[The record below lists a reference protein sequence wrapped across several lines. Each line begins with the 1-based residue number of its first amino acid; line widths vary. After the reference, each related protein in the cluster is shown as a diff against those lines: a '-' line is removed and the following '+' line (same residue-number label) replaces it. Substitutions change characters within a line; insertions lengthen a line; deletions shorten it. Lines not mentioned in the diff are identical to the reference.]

1 MGEQTVTVRG
11 VRQLDHDPA
20 ALRWARKQAGQT
32 QAWLAAELGISPGHM
47 SEIESGKR
55 NATPANIRK
64 IAKLL
69 GCPRSVIE
77 AKQPVAA

>member
-1 MGEQTVTVRG
+1 MGERRVTNRG
-11 VRQLDHDPA
+11 VKHLDHDPA
-20 ALRWARKQAGQT
+20 SLRWARKQAGQT
-32 QAWLAAELGISPGHM
+32 QAWLAQQLGVSPGHM

-69 GCPRSVIE
+69 GCPRAAIE
-77 AKQPVAA
+77 AKQAVAA